1 MATFWPKHGPTGL
14 NFDDFFDYFVFCVGS
29 ADEAEPC
36 KLIVNCCHQVCIFW
50 SPGIGGS
57 READESFH
65 TSNPH
70 KNLSIGA
77 RATIFQIFK
86 KCFLNKI

>member
-36 KLIVNCCHQVCIFW
+36 KSHRASLAQQAVLDH
-50 SPGIGGS
+50 
-57 READESFH
+57 
-65 TSNPH
+65 PH
-70 KNLSIGA
+70 RRCLAVGELE
-77 RATIFQIFK
+77 TIF
-86 KCFLNKI
+86 CLY

>member
-36 KLIVNCCHQVCIFW
+36 KFPECTGPVYV
-50 SPGIGGS
+50 IGS
-57 READESFH
+57 SVV
-65 TSNPH
+65 
-70 KNLSIGA
+70 IG
-77 RATIFQIFK
+77 
-86 KCFLNKI
+86 